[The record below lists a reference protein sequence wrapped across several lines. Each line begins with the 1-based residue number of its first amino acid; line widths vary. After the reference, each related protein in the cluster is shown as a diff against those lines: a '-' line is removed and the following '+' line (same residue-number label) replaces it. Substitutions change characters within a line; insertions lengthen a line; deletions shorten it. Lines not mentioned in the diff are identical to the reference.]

1 MTLPAAQY
9 PSSSLPNTLVLR
21 SRNTETRLIIC
32 FAFSLMMSLLLGLLI
47 ILLFTVLGSKGP
59 AVAISL
65 PLLTATLLNIAV
77 TSFYLWKIVEVRK
90 ACTVINSQGLRLQ
103 QSKQFERF
111 TPWEDAHGRIT
122 VKTTIQYTPDAN
134 MVIMSFIFL
143 KMDHEEPFFPGASG
157 PARTS
162 HRV

>member
-32 FAFSLMMSLLLGLLI
+32 FAFSLMMSLLPGLLI
-47 ILLFTVLGSKGP
+47 VLLFTVLGSKGP

-65 PLLTATLLNIAV
+65 PLLTATLLNIAI

-90 ACTVINSQGLRLQ
+90 AYTVVNSQNLRLQ
-103 QSKQFERF
+103 QSKQSE
-111 TPWEDAHGRIT
+111 H
-122 VKTTIQYTPDAN
+122 
-134 MVIMSFIFL
+134 FI
-143 KMDHEEPFFPGASG
+143 P
-157 PARTS
+157 
-162 HRV
+162 